1 MSYAGSKTSLPEL
14 KKEKPNSF
22 NCSILQ
28 KNKIKKIL
36 LDVKP
41 DFLMHLAAETH
52 VDRSIKGQ
60 EFIETNILGTF
71 NLLEASRN

>member
-1 MSYAGSKTSLPEL
+1 MQEVKHLFQNL
-14 KKEKPNSF
+14 KRKNLTHF

-52 VDRSIKGQ
+52 VDRSIKGP
-60 EFIETNILGTF
+60 ED
-71 NLLEASRN
+71 S